1 MRPVELALFVAR
13 GPEGPAVSL
22 ATSEG
27 APAAPHA
34 TVANAIYSAVGDAH
48 TCPACA
54 AADGTETADP
64 ASAAAWAPNP
74 RCTSPKG
81 CRCLV
86 FFEHERLDPGEEGA
100 FVAFAAA
107 RGLGVTASAVAAFHA
122 DVRERREQAAQRCSA
137 AAGLLRAAAGF
148 EKPEPEQ
155 AVALYRKAIES
166 LLACSPA
173 PLDERAVSAT
183 CPSPS
188 TASRWCS
195 RAWAATTRPSTSSN
209 ARPLWGYRACR
220 LRTQV
225 RPRRPAQPRS
235 APARAR
241 QGGGYRLSPKPVR
254 RRAAGRLDLCDARS
268 RRALP
273 ARRRA
278 AGRLERRDAARQR
291 TGVPARILVP

>member
-173 PLDERAVSAT
+173 PLDERAVRRDLPLAFNRLT
-183 CPSPS
+183 LVLKGLGRDDEALDELERA
-188 TASRWCS
+188 ASLGITE
-195 RAWAATTRPSTSSN
+195 RADCGRKSDRDALRNRARRLRGHGRVAAT
-209 ARPLWGYRACR
+209 
-220 LRTQV
+220 V
-225 RPRRPAQPRS
+225 
-235 APARAR
+235 
-241 QGGGYRLSPKPVR
+241 
-254 RRAAGRLDLCDARS
+254 
-268 RRALP
+268 
-273 ARRRA
+273 
-278 AGRLERRDAARQR
+278 
-291 TGVPARILVP
+291 